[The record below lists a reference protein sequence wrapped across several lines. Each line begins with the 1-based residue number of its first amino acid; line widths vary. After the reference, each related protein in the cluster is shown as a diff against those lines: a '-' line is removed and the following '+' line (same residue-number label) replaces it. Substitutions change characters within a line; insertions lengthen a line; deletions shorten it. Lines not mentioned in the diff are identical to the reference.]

1 MKKPKKKEKDAVHE
15 KLKGFD
21 IRVNEFGQLV
31 TSQPVERINRFL
43 DDNVTDKKLLE
54 KEYVEKARKKAKKK

>member
-1 MKKPKKKEKDAVHE
+1 MKKTKKKEKDAVHE
-15 KLKGFD
+15 QLKGFD

-31 TSQPVERINRFL
+31 TSQPVEKINRFL

-54 KEYVEKARKKAKKK
+54 KESLEKAKRKEKK